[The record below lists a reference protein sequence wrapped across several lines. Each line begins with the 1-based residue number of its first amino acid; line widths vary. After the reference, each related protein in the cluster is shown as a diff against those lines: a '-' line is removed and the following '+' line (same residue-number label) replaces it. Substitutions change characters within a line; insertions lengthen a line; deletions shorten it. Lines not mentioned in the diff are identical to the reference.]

1 MKNSNRQTGG
11 RLRRSGVVAIIIGLL
26 LAQSALAGVPLNSL
40 QGNGGVAFNPLA
52 YLAGQ
57 NQDAAASN
65 SWDNVLSKPQFGAW
79 YVSLGNV
86 NVDWTTI
93 AAAETFFNRLE
104 LSYGYE
110 TIAQDGQNTIHKD
123 NLGAKLLLIPENA
136 GNNAWV
142 PAVSVGT
149 LYKSTDYATANDA
162 AFDYYVVA
170 TKLITQLSR
179 PVLIS
184 GGILSTKE
192 QVTGVYGFN
201 DQRDLTLFG
210 NIDVL
215 PTSWLALGLEY
226 KQGATFD
233 TFKNADYWDAHA
245 AWFVNKNLTLVA
257 AYVNA
262 GDETSTTETGLGDG
276 LVLSAQYAF

>member
-233 TFKNADYWDAHA
+233 TFKNAD
-245 AWFVNKNLTLVA
+245 
-257 AYVNA
+257 
-262 GDETSTTETGLGDG
+262 
-276 LVLSAQYAF
+276 

>member
-1 MKNSNRQTGG
+1 MKNRKKQTIGWIRQTEWIAAA
-11 RLRRSGVVAIIIGLL
+11 VGLL
-26 LAQSALAGVPLNSL
+26 LAYNAQGGVPLNSL

-52 YLAGQ
+52 YPAGQ
-57 NQDAAASN
+57 NQDTTSSN
-65 SWDNVLSKPQFGAW
+65 SWDGVLSKPQFGAW
-79 YVSLGNV
+79 YVTLSDV
-86 NVDWTTI
+86 NVDWTAI
-93 AAAETFFNRLE
+93 GAAETFFNRLE
-104 LSYGYE
+104 LSYGNE
-110 TIAQDGQNTIHKD
+110 VIAQDGQNTIHKD

-136 GNNAWV
+136 GKKAWV
-142 PAVSVGT
+142 PAVAVGT
-149 LYKSTDYATANDA
+149 LYKSTDFNTANDNS
-162 AFDYYVVA
+162 FDYYVVA
-170 TKLITQLSR
+170 TKLITQLPR

-184 GGILSTKE
+184 GGVLSTKE
-192 QVTGVYGFN
+192 QVTGVFGFN

-210 NIDVL
+210 NIDIL

-226 KQGATFD
+226 KQGAQFD

-262 GDETSTTETGLGDG
+262 GDETSTSKVGLGDG